1 MKKFSFAAATLF
13 SFTTLLLGS
22 TKEKETP
29 SWVTEVATRPL
40 PPYSGK
46 VPVAVLLDEQKVTI
60 DPSGMMDTITRHA
73 VKILTHDGKRQA
85 QVVEDYEKGGRQ
97 VKELHAWLVAPGGFV
112 KTYDKGSI
120 EDLGEYSDELYS
132 DIRMRRIKADN
143 AEIGAVF
150 VYESEILE
158 KATTAEGAFAFQTRL
173 PELESRYSIT
183 VPAGW
188 TATGTVL
195 NHDPIMPVVVGNT
208 YTWTLKNLPFRES
221 EEAAPQLFGT
231 APVLAVNLQPPSGI
245 TDPPAFKNWADVSRW
260 HTGIAEP
267 QAAISPDM
275 AAKVQQ
281 LTSRAPT
288 EYDKI
293 RAVGQ
298 YVQKIRYVEIAMDY
312 SHNGGVRPHPAT
324 QVFEKQYGD
333 CKDKANLLRAMLKSA
348 GIQSYLVAI
357 YSGDRTYVKK
367 DWTSP
372 SQFNHMILAVQ
383 VSDATKAP
391 SVISTPL
398 GRLLIFDP
406 TDYLTPIGDIPYHEQ
421 GSYALLCAGSKGD
434 LLQMPVIAPE
444 ASVLTQTLH
453 ASLDAQGTLKASL
466 ATQSEGQAARS
477 ERQKHD
483 VAPDQYKTQMERY
496 LAYYAHNAAIEKI
509 EAHDGFEQGQ
519 FSSTLE
525 FESNGYGQL
534 MQNRLL
540 IFNPSITEP
549 AARQFPAE
557 KERNLP
563 IVLNGRLYRKQ
574 VSIKL
579 PDGFTVDEMPSPFKA
594 EAPFAKFIIA
604 FRQEQGQL
612 IVEEE
617 LRTEAVTLPASDY
630 PKVKKFFDD
639 VYGANN
645 QNAVLVKN

>member
-1 MKKFSFAAATLF
+1 MKKFPFAAAALF
-13 SFTTLLLGS
+13 CFTSFLPGS
-22 TKEKETP
+22 TKEKEAP
-29 SWVTEVATRPL
+29 SWVSEVATRSL
-40 PPYSGK
+40 PAYSGK
-46 VPVAVLLDEQKVTI
+46 VPAAVLLNEQKVTI

-73 VKILTHDGKRQA
+73 VKILTHEGKRQA
-85 QVVEDYEKGGRQ
+85 QVVENYEKGGRQ

-112 KTYDKGSI
+112 KTYDKASI

-132 DIRMRRIKADN
+132 DIRLRRIRADN
-143 AEIGAVF
+143 PEIGAVF
-150 VYESEILE
+150 VYESEVLE
-158 KATTAEGAFAFQTRL
+158 KATTAEDAFAFQISL

-188 TATGTVL
+188 TAQGTLV
-195 NHDPIMPVVVGNT
+195 NHEPIAPVVDGNT
-208 YTWTLKNLPFRES
+208 YSWTLKNLPFRES
-221 EEAAPQLFGT
+221 EEAAPVLFGT
-231 APVLAVNLQPPSGI
+231 APVLAINLQPPSGTI
-245 TDPPAFKNWADVSRW
+245 DPPAFKNWADVSRW
-260 HTGIAEP
+260 HTEIAAP
-267 QAAISPDM
+267 QAAISPEM
-275 AAKVQQ
+275 AAKVGE
-281 LTSRAPT
+281 LTSRAAT

-293 RAVGQ
+293 RAVGE

-312 SHNGGVRPHPAT
+312 SHNGGYRPHPAT
-324 QVFEKQYGD
+324 QVFDKQYGD

-348 GIQSYLVAI
+348 GIDSYLVAI
-357 YSGDRTYVKK
+357 YAGDRTYVKK

-372 SQFNHMILAVQ
+372 HQFNHMIIAIQ

-391 SVISTPL
+391 SVISTSL

-406 TDYLTPIGDIPYHEQ
+406 TDYLTPIGDLPYHEQ
-421 GSYALLCAGSKGD
+421 GSYALLCAGPKGD
-434 LLQMPVIAPE
+434 LLQMPVIAP
-444 ASVLTQTLH
+444 AANVLTQTLH
-453 ASLDAQGTLKASL
+453 ASLDANGVLKASL

-477 ERQKHD
+477 ERRKHD
-483 VAPDQYKTQMERY
+483 VAPDQYKIQMERY

-509 EAHDGFEQGQ
+509 EAHDAFEQNQ
-519 FSSTLE
+519 FLSSLE

-549 AARQFPAE
+549 SAPRFAAQKDRF
-557 KERNLP
+557 LP

-594 EAPFAKFIIA
+594 ESPFAKFNIA
-604 FRQEQGQL
+604 FRQEKGQL

-630 PKVKKFFDD
+630 QKVKKFFDD

-645 QNAVLVKN
+645 QSAVLVKN